1 MLHYI
6 LISFTLVF
14 LSIFA
19 FIKLKYPFW
28 NNQPVFH
35 RYDYW
40 RFFYSIPFVLQKY
53 RPHKTKYCDFENI
66 KTMDYLEIGQKEK
79 ATIVDVLQCYYI
91 PSESVIHTFKDADL
105 DAILTGQLETSYIS
119 IYIENEYKAISNTKI
134 GENAEIQTIP
144 KTIGTI
150 CSHSLTFYY
159 KEPTQKSVGY
169 VDMPIYFID
178 YLCVNRKKDTK
189 TLSRKLLQT
198 HEYNQ
203 RLRNPKVLVSLLKKE
218 IELFDGIIP
227 LVEYQTV
234 TFELRNI
241 HFPPLPPHFEVLEIN
256 AENLDILLDFLFVQK
271 QNPVFEIIIYPDIG
285 SITAEI
291 KQRILH
297 IYCLRNGSEIY
308 GMYFL
313 KDAKMQYENDKEI
326 NTLQLVG
333 SIANSDSTELFYLGY
348 LHGLRQIIKRNITFK
363 YIMME
368 QIGHNC
374 ALFTYWREKH
384 TPINNS
390 DTAYYLYNMVYPTSP
405 LSKERC
411 FILT

>member
-40 RFFYSIPFVLQKY
+40 RFFYSIPFIIQKY
-53 RPHKTKYCDFENI
+53 RPCKTKFCDFENI
-66 KTMDYLEIGQKEK
+66 QTRDYLEMNQTEKE
-79 ATIVDVLQCYYI
+79 AVIDVLQCYYI
-91 PSESVIHTFKDADL
+91 PSESVIHTLKDLDL
-105 DAILTGQLETSYIS
+105 DAVLTGQLETSYIS
-119 IYIENEYKAISNTKI
+119 RYIENEYKAITNNAS
-134 GENAEIQTIP
+134 GENTEILTIP

-150 CSHSLTFYY
+150 CSHSLQFYY
-159 KEPTQKSVGY
+159 KEPTQKSIGY
-169 VDMPIYFID
+169 VNMPVYFID
-178 YLCVNRKKDTK
+178 YLCVNRKKDIK

-227 LVEYQTV
+227 LVEYPTF

-256 AENLDILLDFLFVQK
+256 PENLDILLDFLFGQK
-271 QNPVFEIIIYPDIG
+271 QTPVFDIMIYPDIG
-285 SITAEI
+285 NMTALI
-291 KQRILH
+291 KRRLLH

-308 GMYFL
+308 GIYFL
-313 KDAKMQYENDKEI
+313 KDAKMQYENDQEI

-333 SIANSDSTELFYLGY
+333 SMANSDSLELFYLGY
-348 LHGLRQIIKRNITFK
+348 LHGLRQLIKRNITFK
-363 YIMME
+363 YILME
-368 QIGHNC
+368 LLGHNC
-374 ALFTYWREKH
+374 ALFNFWREKH

-390 DTAYYLYNMVYPTSP
+390 ETAYYLYNMVYPISP
-405 LSKERC
+405 LGKERC